1 MRGDLDET
9 LARMARREEAL
20 RRAAEP
26 TGGHN
31 ARPLPDSAGPAGA
44 GAADRTGAPA
54 VGGAIRPVQGEP
66 ADRPTGVVVGTAR
79 PASGGGPVS
88 GRVDAPTAASGPPVG
103 AERPDRPGTLPRREA
118 ARGSVPA
125 IEAAGGRAAVKST
138 GPDPVQAVA
147 EAVRRALLDHP
158 GVTVTLRV
166 EHSGQTYPMRL
177 GGPETAPA
185 QPWPIPVR
193 TTPPWQTD
201 QDGATGD
208 PAARLAEMIRRNPSL
223 LHGDPTP

>member
-26 TGGHN
+26 AGGRN
-31 ARPLPDSAGPAGA
+31 ARPVPDAAGPGEAV
-44 GAADRTGAPA
+44 AADRTGAPVA
-54 VGGAIRPVQGEP
+54 GGAIRQVEGEP
-66 ADRPTGVVVGTAR
+66 ADRPTGVVGTAR

-88 GRVDAPTAASGPPVG
+88 GRVDAPTPTSGPPGG
-103 AERPDRPGTLPRREA
+103 AERPDRPRTLPRREA
-118 ARGSVPA
+118 ARGAVPA

-147 EAVRRALLDHP
+147 EAVRRVLLDHP

-177 GGPETAPA
+177 GGPDTAPA
-185 QPWPIPVR
+185 QSWPVPVR

-201 QDGATGD
+201 QDGTTGD